1 RTPRCGKAQSV
12 MIDLV
17 RPFVRIYEK
26 WKRDTLYEGDFR
38 PSISIV
44 KVSFIALFI
53 GGAAALIAWI
63 LYRAIGLVTHVAFA
77 GKWDFTFTPPS
88 ALHAPW
94 WLIILAPVVGGIV
107 IGFMAKYGTD
117 RIRGHGI
124 PEALEAILFR
134 RSKMTVKVAILKP
147 ISSAIA
153 IGTGGPFGA
162 EGPIIMTAG
171 AVGSLIGQAFS
182 LTSVE
187 RRTLLVAGACA
198 GMAATFSTPI
208 AATLVGVE
216 LLLFEMRP
224 RSTIPVAVACF
235 VASALRP
242 FLIGPGPLFPISTQ
256 FHLNVA
262 ELAMAAVSGLLAGL
276 LATAITFLVYKVEDG
291 YRRLPIHWMWWPAI
305 GAVVV
310 GIGGIIDPQT
320 LGVGYDVIYG
330 LLTGKIVGVAVVVFL
345 VVKAII
351 WAVYLSSGTSGGT
364 LAPLLALGAGLG
376 ALESMVFPGP
386 YPLLWPLL
394 GMGAMLAAV
403 MRMPFTSIL
412 FAVELTGNSSILPPL
427 LITCAVAYGVSVFL
441 MKRSILTEKIARRGL
456 DIFRPYQVDR
466 LEYMPVKDVM
476 TSEMVTV
483 PPDMSV
489 RDLAD
494 HYFGLEQKYRAYPVV
509 DAEGTLLGVVDR
521 HRVREWLAKDA
532 KGAAQLSELMV
543 EPPVVA
549 YPEESCKNVAIRT
562 AVEKLD
568 RIPVVTREG
577 HRLLGMVT
585 RYDLLKPYTHT
596 YDEEL
601 LRERVFSRAQRT
613 PKNPG
618 D

>member
-1 RTPRCGKAQSV
+1 
-12 MIDLV
+12 MIAPV
-17 RPFVRIYEK
+17 RLLLRIYEK
-26 WKRDTLYEGDFR
+26 WRRDTLYEGDFR

-44 KVSFIALFI
+44 KCSFIALFI
-53 GGAAALIAWI
+53 GGAAAVIAWV
-63 LYRAIGLVTHVAFA
+63 LYRLIGLVTHVAFA
-77 GKWDFTFTPPS
+77 GEWNFGFVQPAD
-88 ALHAPW
+88 LHAPW
-94 WLIILAPVVGGIV
+94 WVIIVAPIVGGLI
-107 IGFMAKYGTD
+107 IGFMARYGTE

-134 RSKMTVKVAILKP
+134 RSKMTAKVAILKP

-171 AVGSLIGQAFS
+171 AVGSLIAQVFS
-182 LTSVE
+182 LTSIE

-198 GMAATFSTPI
+198 GMAATFATPI

-224 RSTIPVAVACF
+224 RSTIPVAIACF
-235 VASALRP
+235 LASGLRP

-256 FHLNVA
+256 FHLVPA
-262 ELAMAAVSGLLAGL
+262 ELGMAAVSGLLAGL
-276 LATAITFLVYKVEDG
+276 LATGVTFLVYKVEDG
-291 YRRLPIHWMWWPAI
+291 YRKLPIHWMWWPAM

-310 GIGGIIDPQT
+310 GIGGLIDPQT
-320 LGVGYDVIYG
+320 LGVGYDVIDQ
-330 LLTGKIVGVAVVVFL
+330 LLTGKLVGTAVVVFL
-345 VVKAII
+345 VVKALI

-376 ALESMVFPGP
+376 ALEAMVFPGP

-412 FAVELTGNSSILPPL
+412 FALELTGNSSMLPAL
-427 LITCAVAYGVSVFL
+427 LITCTIAYGTSVFL

-466 LEYMPVKDVM
+466 LEYMPVKEVM

-483 PPDMSV
+483 SPDLTV
-489 RDLAD
+489 RQLAD
-494 HYFGLEQKYRAYPVV
+494 DYFGHEQKFRAYPVV
-509 DAEGTLLGVVDR
+509 DEAGALLGVVDR
-521 HRVREWLAKDA
+521 SHVRAWLETHPA
-532 KGAAQLSELMV
+532 GAARLSELLTTT
-543 EPPVVA
+543 PVVA
-549 YPEESCKNVAIRT
+549 FPEESCKTVAIR
-562 AVEKLD
+562 AAKENLQ
-568 RIPVVTREG
+568 RIPVVDRDSR
-577 HRLLGMVT
+577 RLLGMVT

-596 YDEEL
+596 YDEEM
-601 LRERVFSRAQRT
+601 LRERMFTRPRRT
-613 PKNPG
+613 PKAEE
-618 D
+618 

>member
-1 RTPRCGKAQSV
+1 MKA
-12 MIDLV
+12 LV
-17 RPFVRIYEK
+17 RLALRIYEK

-53 GGAAALIAWI
+53 GGAAAVIAWV
-63 LYRAIGLVTHVAFA
+63 LYRLIGLVTHIAFA
-77 GKWDFTFTPPS
+77 GQWNFDFVQPGT
-88 ALHAPW
+88 LHAPW
-94 WLIILAPVVGGIV
+94 WLILLAPVVGGLV
-107 IGFMAKYGTD
+107 IGFMARYGTE

-134 RSKMTVKVAILKP
+134 RSKMTAKVAVLKP

-171 AVGSLIGQAFS
+171 AVGSLVAQAFS
-182 LTSVE
+182 LTSIE

-216 LLLFEMRP
+216 MLLFEMRP
-224 RSTIPVAVACF
+224 RSTIPVAIACF
-235 VASALRP
+235 VAAGLRP

-256 FHLNVA
+256 FHLDIA
-262 ELAMAAVSGLLAGL
+262 ELGMAAVSGLLAGL
-276 LATAITFLVYKVEDG
+276 LATGVTYFVYKIEDG
-291 YRRLPIHWMWWPAI
+291 YRKLPIHWMWWPAI
-305 GAVVV
+305 GALVV

-320 LGVGYDVIYG
+320 LGVGYDVIYA
-330 LLTGKIVGVAVVVFL
+330 LLTGKIVGTAVVVFL

-376 ALESMVFPGP
+376 ALEAMVFPGP

-403 MRMPFTSIL
+403 MRMPFTSIF
-412 FAVELTGNSSILPPL
+412 FALELTGDSSMLPAL
-427 LITCAVAYGVSVFL
+427 LITCIMAYGTSVFL

-476 TSEMVTV
+476 TSEIVSV
-483 PPDMSV
+483 PPSMSV
-489 RDLAD
+489 RELAEG
-494 HYFGLEQKYRAYPVV
+494 YFGQEQQFRAYPVV
-509 DAEGTLLGVVDR
+509 DDNGILLGVVDR
-521 HRVREWLAKDA
+521 SHVRAWLQNEPTGTAR
-532 KGAAQLSELMV
+532 LSDILT
-543 EPPVVA
+543 PASVVA
-549 YPEESCKNVAIRT
+549 YPEESCKHVAIRA
-562 AVEKLD
+562 AVEKLH
-568 RIPVVTREG
+568 RIPVVERDT

-596 YDEEL
+596 YDEEML
-601 LRERVFSRAQRT
+601 HERVFTRAKRA
-613 PKNPG
+613 PK
-618 D
+618 

>member
-1 RTPRCGKAQSV
+1 
-12 MIDLV
+12 V
-17 RPFVRIYEK
+17 RLALRIYEK

-63 LYRAIGLVTHVAFA
+63 LYRLIGLVTHVAFA
-77 GKWDFTFTPPS
+77 GAWNFNFVQPGT
-88 ALHAPW
+88 LHAPW
-94 WLIILAPVVGGIV
+94 WLIILAPIVGGLI
-107 IGFMAKYGTD
+107 IGFMARYGTE

-134 RSKMTVKVAILKP
+134 RSKMTAKVAILKP

-171 AVGSLIGQAFS
+171 AVGSLVAQAFS
-182 LTSVE
+182 LTSIE

-224 RSTIPVAVACF
+224 RSTIPVAIACF
-235 VASALRP
+235 LASGLRP
-242 FLIGPGPLFPISTQ
+242 FLIGPGPLFPIDTQ
-256 FHLNVA
+256 FHLDPA
-262 ELAMAAVSGLLAGL
+262 ELGMAAVSGLLAGL
-276 LATAITFLVYKVEDG
+276 LATGVTFLVYKVEDG
-291 YRRLPIHWMWWPAI
+291 YRKLPIHWMWWPAM

-320 LGVGYDVIYG
+320 LGVGYDVIYA
-330 LLTGKIVGVAVVVFL
+330 LLTGKLVGGAVVVFL
-345 VVKAII
+345 VVKALI

-376 ALESMVFPGP
+376 ALEAMVFPGP

-412 FAVELTGNSSILPPL
+412 FALELTGDSSMLPAL
-427 LITCAVAYGVSVFL
+427 LITCTIAYATSVFL

-466 LEYMPVKDVM
+466 LEYMPVKEVM
-476 TSEMVTV
+476 TRDIVSV
-483 PPDMSV
+483 PPGMTV
-489 RDLAD
+489 RELAD
-494 HYFGLEQKYRAYPVV
+494 GYFGHEQKFRAYPVV
-509 DAEGTLLGVVDR
+509 DDAGTLLGVVDR
-521 HRVREWLAKDA
+521 SHVRAWLEIDPAGTA
-532 KGAAQLSELMV
+532 RLSDMLAT
-543 EPPVVA
+543 PPVVA
-549 YPEESCKNVAIRT
+549 YPEESCKNVAIRA
-562 AVEKLD
+562 AVENLY
-568 RIPVVTREG
+568 RIPVVDRENR
-577 HRLLGMVT
+577 RLLGMVT
-585 RYDLLKPYTHT
+585 RYDLLKPYTHI
-596 YDEEL
+596 YEEEVL
-601 LRERVFSRAQRT
+601 HERVFTRPKRA
-613 PKNPG
+613 PKAQG
-618 D
+618 

>member
-1 RTPRCGKAQSV
+1 MNV
-12 MIDLV
+12 FV
-17 RPFVRIYEK
+17 RLALRIYEK

-63 LYRAIGLVTHVAFA
+63 LYRLIGLVTHVAFA
-77 GKWDFTFTPPS
+77 GAWNFNFVQPGT
-88 ALHAPW
+88 LHAPW
-94 WLIILAPVVGGIV
+94 WLIILAPIVGGLI
-107 IGFMAKYGTD
+107 IGFMARYGTE

-134 RSKMTVKVAILKP
+134 RSKMTAKVAILKP

-171 AVGSLIGQAFS
+171 AVGSLVAQAFS
-182 LTSVE
+182 LTSIE

-224 RSTIPVAVACF
+224 RSTIPVAIACF
-235 VASALRP
+235 LASGLRP
-242 FLIGPGPLFPISTQ
+242 FLIGPGPLFPIDTQ
-256 FHLNVA
+256 FHLDPA
-262 ELAMAAVSGLLAGL
+262 ELGMAAVSGLLAGL
-276 LATAITFLVYKVEDG
+276 LATGVTFLVYKVEDG
-291 YRRLPIHWMWWPAI
+291 YRKLPIHWMWWPAM

-320 LGVGYDVIYG
+320 LGVGYDVIYA
-330 LLTGKIVGVAVVVFL
+330 LLTGKLVGGAVVVFL
-345 VVKAII
+345 VVKALI

-376 ALESMVFPGP
+376 ALEAMVFPGP

-403 MRMPFTSIL
+403 MRLPFTSIL
-412 FAVELTGNSSILPPL
+412 FALELTGDSSMLPAL
-427 LITCAVAYGVSVFL
+427 LIACTIAYATSVFL

-466 LEYMPVKDVM
+466 LEYMPVKEVM
-476 TSEMVTV
+476 TRDIVSV
-483 PPDMSV
+483 PPGMTV
-489 RDLAD
+489 RELAD
-494 HYFGLEQKYRAYPVV
+494 GYFGHEQKFRAYPVV
-509 DAEGTLLGVVDR
+509 DDAGTLLGVVDR
-521 HRVREWLAKDA
+521 SHVRAWLEIDPAGTA
-532 KGAAQLSELMV
+532 RLSDMLAT
-543 EPPVVA
+543 PPVVA
-549 YPEESCKNVAIRT
+549 YPEESCKNVAIRA
-562 AVEKLD
+562 AVENLY
-568 RIPVVTREG
+568 RIPVVDRENR
-577 HRLLGMVT
+577 RLLGMVT
-585 RYDLLKPYTHT
+585 RYDLLKPYTHI
-596 YDEEL
+596 YEEEVL
-601 LRERVFSRAQRT
+601 HERVFTRPKRA
-613 PKNPG
+613 PKAQG
-618 D
+618 